1 MLKKR
6 WLAVVAICLSIF
18 LILALVKFFQIRA
31 AIAFGESFPEPSET
45 VEFQSIAYSSW
56 QPQIKVSG
64 EVRAPQEVELRNE
77 VAGVIAKIGFN
88 SGASI
93 EKGQLL
99 LQLDIAEEQAQLSA
113 LQPQIALAE
122 KDFKRLSGI
131 KNKQAVS
138 QQLIDQARSQLGVV
152 NGQAA
157 SIKESITNKTIV
169 APFDGNSG
177 LHDFE
182 VGEYIEADTLVAW
195 LVGNTEE
202 LWIDFQLPQQHGKIE
217 TGQTITA
224 EAPELFKGQRVGQVL
239 VVGPAFSRATRS
251 LAVRAAIA
259 NQDNTITPGSFVTVS
274 APTGVEQT
282 IIRLPSTA
290 VRFDS
295 FGSYVFFL
303 EQQSQQ
309 WRAKRQPVTVL
320 AKEQYQTILQADLSE
335 GMTVAT
341 VGAYKLREGL
351 LVKLSGNGVLSPAA
365 ENPVDV
371 NVSNPN
377 TANNQ
382 GSAAEL
388 ELSKIE
394 PGNIESSESPQTPAS
409 SIEILEP
416 TSNEPGPDLMPESK
430 TKPNFDSAPVPTT
443 IEAPTESEAS
453 TSE

>member
-45 VEFQSIAYSSW
+45 VEFQSVAYSSW

-77 VAGVIAKIGFN
+77 VAGVIAKIGFK
-88 SGASI
+88 SGASV
-93 EKGQLL
+93 EQGQLL
-99 LQLDIAEEQAQLSA
+99 LQLNIAEEQAQLSA

-131 KNKQAVS
+131 KNKQAIS

-157 SIKESITNKTIV
+157 SIKESIANKTIV
-169 APFDGNSG
+169 APFNGKSG

-182 VGEYIEADTLVAW
+182 VGEYIETDTLVAW

-217 TGQTITA
+217 AGQTIAA
-224 EAPELFKGQRVGQVL
+224 EAPELFEGQRVGQVL

-251 LAVRAAIA
+251 LAVRAVIA

-274 APTGVEQT
+274 APTGAEQT

-351 LVKLSGNGVLSPAA
+351 LVNLSGDGAASSANENSVTVSISDQSTIDNLSS
-365 ENPVDV
+365 E
-371 NVSNPN
+371 
-377 TANNQ
+377 
-382 GSAAEL
+382 E
-388 ELSKIE
+388 EIE
-394 PGNIESSESPQTPAS
+394 AGKLPQPPESSAEK
-409 SIEILEP
+409 EEP
-416 TSNEPGPDLMPESK
+416 TSVEPDLEL
-430 TKPNFDSAPVPTT
+430 NLVPSIVVPST
-443 IEAPTESEAS
+443 IDAPTESEAS